1 MIENS
6 IPNEGDPKVK
16 LGYPLEFCSATI
28 LLLCKDKKYSYSI
41 DKHWNS
47 YCLFGRYLLS
57 LYYHIKS

>member
-1 MIENS
+1 M
-6 IPNEGDPKVK
+6 EGDPKVK

-47 YCLFGRYLLS
+47 YCLFGEYLLS